1 MSNIALKIVNAWIWS
16 SFPLP
21 WEVFFND
28 NSFSAWYFLFE
39 TNGEQFQYCCNRIMM
54 ALMWVCDR
62 MQVYFSLFYVS
73 KLLFSPLSIFGDDFD
88 FKSLLWCDFYPHVC
102 DQQHICVPIYKYL
115 FTIKKSSTMS
125 RLLSFCNH

>member
-1 MSNIALKIVNAWIWS
+1 MSNIAIKIVNAWIWS
-16 SFPLP
+16 RFPLP
-21 WEVFFND
+21 WEVFLND

-39 TNGEQFQYCCNRIMM
+39 TNGEQFQYYCNRIMM

-73 KLLFSPLSIFGDDFD
+73 KLLFSPLSIFRDDFD
-88 FKSLLWCDFYPHVC
+88 FKSLLWCDFYPRVC
-102 DQQHICVPIYKYL
+102 DQQHICVPIYKYF
-115 FTIKKSSTMS
+115 FTIKKSSTMI

>member
-1 MSNIALKIVNAWIWS
+1 MSNIALKVVNAWIWS
-16 SFPLP
+16 RFPLP

-39 TNGEQFQYCCNRIMM
+39 TNGEQFQYYCNRIMM

-73 KLLFSPLSIFGDDFD
+73 KLLFSPLS
-88 FKSLLWCDFYPHVC
+88 
-102 DQQHICVPIYKYL
+102 
-115 FTIKKSSTMS
+115 
-125 RLLSFCNH
+125 LLSAMILILNPFYGVTFILMCVINNIFASQYINTFLRLKNRQQWVVY

>member
-1 MSNIALKIVNAWIWS
+1 MSNIALKVVNAWIWS
-16 SFPLP
+16 RFPLP

-39 TNGEQFQYCCNRIMM
+39 TNGEQFQYYCNRIMM

-73 KLLFSPLSIFGDDFD
+73 KHLFSPLS
-88 FKSLLWCDFYPHVC
+88 
-102 DQQHICVPIYKYL
+102 
-115 FTIKKSSTMS
+115 
-125 RLLSFCNH
+125 LLSAMILILNPFYGVTFILMCAINNIFAFQYINTFLRIKNHQRWVVY

>member
-1 MSNIALKIVNAWIWS
+1 MSNIALKVVNAWIWS
-16 SFPLP
+16 RFPLP

-73 KLLFSPLSIFGDDFD
+73 KLLFSPLSLFSAMILILNPFYGVTFILMCVINNIFASQYINTF
-88 FKSLLWCDFYPHVC
+88 L
-102 DQQHICVPIYKYL
+102 
-115 FTIKKSSTMS
+115 
-125 RLLSFCNH
+125 RLKNRQRWVVY

>member
-62 MQVYFSLFYVS
+62 MQVYFSLFLS
-73 KLLFSPLSIFGDDFD
+73 QSFFSPLSPFSAMILILNPFYGVTFILMCVINNIFASQYINTF
-88 FKSLLWCDFYPHVC
+88 LRL
-102 DQQHICVPIYKYL
+102 
-115 FTIKKSSTMS
+115 KKSSTMS
-125 RLLSFCNH
+125 RLLSFCNN